1 MRENLFPRRSKS
13 NPRIYA
19 YCDSHPQYKGML
31 KIGYTTKS
39 VQERVKEQYPTLT
52 PGDPT
57 YSILLDESAI
67 NSDGSTF
74 TDKDVHKYLKKRGYH
89 KVKGEWFLCNVN
101 DVKTAIKSIS
111 SGETFIEGRPY
122 DFEMRPEQKE
132 AVYSPHPQVYEQI
145 Q

>member
-1 MRENLFPRRSKS
+1 MENLFPRRSKS

-74 TDKDVHKYLKKRGYH
+74 TDKDVHKYLRKEGITMLK
-89 KVKGEWFLCNVN
+89 E
-101 DVKTAIKSIS
+101 
-111 SGETFIEGRPY
+111 SGFY
-122 DFEMRPEQKE
+122 VM
-132 AVYSPHPQVYEQI
+132 
-145 Q
+145 